1 MLGIQ
6 GSGARRAGRGP
17 GAGLEPN
24 AFGSPPEEGGT
35 QEVILIS
42 DRKAVLKALK
52 DQRVGTRRE
61 LPGVAH
67 LLSKHLASN
76 TFEQQL
82 DGETS
87 AFQCRELRD
96 LLYLL
101 PNGNVVRCGMDHESI
116 GNLREESFDEI
127 WFGERMCAFR
137 DKVDK
142 CPGCKQASV
151 QILSRLYAGSI

>member
-1 MLGIQ
+1 MTVAPAVYTQAELDASFEYLRGITGQ
-6 GSGARRAGRGP
+6 TD
-17 GAGLEPN
+17 E
-24 AFGSPPEEGGT
+24 
-35 QEVILIS
+35 Q
-42 DRKAVLKALK
+42 LKALK

-61 LPGVAH
+61 LPGVDH